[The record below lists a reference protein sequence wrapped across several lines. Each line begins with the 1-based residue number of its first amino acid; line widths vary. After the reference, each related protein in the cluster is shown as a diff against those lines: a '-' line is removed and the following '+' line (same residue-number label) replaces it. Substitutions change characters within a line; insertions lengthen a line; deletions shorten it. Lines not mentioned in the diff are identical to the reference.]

1 MKKSSIL
8 LMLMALFMSVT
19 SFAQGIKGTVIDENG
34 EPVIGATVAEKSN
47 AKNATITDFDGNFTV
62 NVKAGQV
69 ITVTYIGYQTFEG
82 AAKNGMTINLKP
94 DNKVLDEVVV
104 VGYGVQKKSSV
115 TGAISQVKP
124 EDMENRTI
132 TNAQQALQGKTSGVQ
147 IIQSSA
153 APGSSPTVRVRGYSS
168 NVSSNPLYVV
178 DGVRLSDISGI
189 DPNTIAS
196 MEILKDAA
204 SAAIYGAEAGNGV
217 VLISTKKGKAG
228 QGKISYDFQWTDESL
243 ARVPKMLN
251 SEQYIQ
257 YMDEGNIFT
266 KDYLLKNWDGVTNTS
281 WTDVAFNHGH
291 MQKHSLS
298 FTGGNDRGNY
308 YLSLAYLNNNGIVKG
323 DADVYKRL
331 TATINS
337 EYKIKDW
344 LKVGTTNQI
353 EKYDVRS
360 VSSNSEYGS
369 LLTSILMLDPLTPDT
384 YTADNLPY
392 QMQNAMAQGKQFLQD
407 ENGNYYAVS
416 KFYAGEQYHPMI
428 MRDSDHQRS
437 EREENRHGGHGNQ

>member
-8 LMLMALFMSVT
+8 LMLMALMMSVT

-34 EPVIGATVAEKSN
+34 DPVIGATVSDKSD
-47 AKNATITDFDGNFTV
+47 ARNATITDFDGNFTV
-62 NVKAGQV
+62 NVKAGQTIV
-69 ITVTYIGYQTFEG
+69 ISYVGYETQEV
-82 AAKNGMTINLKP
+82 AAKNGMTIRLKP
-94 DNKVLDEVVV
+94 DTKVLDEVVV

-115 TGAISQVKP
+115 TGAISQVKA

-132 TNAQQALQGKTSGVQ
+132 ANAQQALQGKTSGVQ

-168 NVSSNPLYVV
+168 NVSSEPLYVV

-189 DPNTIAS
+189 DPSVIAS

-217 VLISTKKGKAG
+217 VLITTKKGKAG
-228 QGKISYDFQWTDESL
+228 QGKITYDFMYTDESL
-243 ARVPKMLN
+243 ARIPKLLN
-251 SEQYIQ
+251 AEEYIQ
-257 YMDEGNIFT
+257 YMSEGTNPIFSRN
-266 KDYLLKNWDGVTNTS
+266 YLLKNWDGVTNTA
-281 WTDVAFNHGH
+281 WTDVAFEHGH
-291 MQKHSLS
+291 MQKHALS

-323 DADVYKRL
+323 DADTYKRL
-331 TATINS
+331 TATING

-344 LKVGTTNQI
+344 LKVGTTNQV
-353 EKYDVRS
+353 EKYDVRQ

-369 LLTSILMLDPLTPDT
+369 LLTSIP
-384 YTADNLPY
+384 
-392 QMQNAMAQGKQFLQD
+392 
-407 ENGNYYAVS
+407 
-416 KFYAGEQYHPMI
+416 
-428 MRDSDHQRS
+428 R
-437 EREENRHGGHGNQ
+437 